1 MISKVT
7 YNGDVY
13 IGAEPYNF
21 NGTSGITYYVPI
33 DYLDAF
39 RELNEGMTIKG
50 INYNVKRVTQDEF
63 LSTSVALD
71 SEAANVLNVF
81 DGQVCDVQ
89 FTKKLHNNWST
100 NRNYFNFISFPFE
113 ATVKEYKNSIEGHT
127 VELIR
132 IKNNLVFTDFTINN
146 NGQINN
152 MYFNFKN
159 GGEFMSD
166 DEIIKAGD
174 MVILLVDPDS
184 ETHTLTNY
192 TFIFKNKKIDIQ
204 TLKEFKV
211 GINGPI
217 LETANK
223 WYAVSNIPKTP
234 LNASNKSTAS
244 QMVTITS
251 SGLGKSNST
260 ATVGACGGWLEYRGI
275 IPFEY
280 HSAPTN

>member
-39 RELNEGMTIKG
+39 KELNEGMTIKG
-50 INYNVKRVTQDEF
+50 INYNVKRVTQPEF
-63 LSTSVALD
+63 LANSVTLD

-113 ATVKEYKNSIEGHT
+113 ATAKEYKNSIEGHT
-127 VELIR
+127 VEIIR
-132 IKNNLVFTDFTINN
+132 VKNNLVFTSFTVNEN
-146 NGQINN
+146 REINN
-152 MYFNFKN
+152 MYLNFKN

-166 DEIIKAGD
+166 EEIVKAGD
-174 MVILLVDPDS
+174 VVILLVDPDS
-184 ETHTLTNY
+184 ETHTLSSY
-192 TFIFKNKKIDIQ
+192 TFNFKNKKIDIQ
-204 TLKEFKV
+204 TLREFKV
-211 GINGPI
+211 PVSGDNVFGGC
-217 LETANK
+217 NK

-234 LNASNKSTAS
+234 LNATGKSHAT
-244 QMVTITS
+244 QMITITS
-251 SGLGKSNST
+251 SGLGKSNNT
-260 ATVGACGGWLEYRGI
+260 ATVGACGGWIEYRGVV
-275 IPFEY
+275 PYEY
-280 HSAPTN
+280 N